1 MANKDELHGK
11 KPAEHDATPEHT
23 HSSPDTTGST
33 DTAHQDNQTA
43 QAAAAG
49 GSTAVK
55 DSKHNH
61 AGGVDNVEHIDTEK
75 LSDDAQELLE
85 KFDRESRLR
94 EFDSRP
100 VGLIVTIFAIV
111 VSLYHMYT
119 AYFGTPP
126 VLIHRSLH
134 VAVILALAF
143 ALYPAAT
150 KAARTKLPIYDWV
163 LIAAALSTAVY
174 VYVNYDAIVRRAGV
188 ATEMD
193 IIFAAILVFLVI
205 EAARRLTGW
214 ALPILSVLFLLYA
227 VFGREMPGMLRHRG
241 YDFDNTLNFIYLTT
255 EGIYGT
261 AIGVAASYIFL
272 FVLFG
277 AVLQKSGMGQF
288 FNDIALALAGQS
300 RGGPAKVA
308 VVASGFLGSI
318 NGAAVANVV
327 TTGAFTIPMMKR
339 VGYKPVFA
347 GAVESSASVGGQIL
361 PPIMGAAAFIM
372 AETLGM
378 PYREVAIAAL
388 IPALLYY
395 LGVIAQ
401 VHLRATREGL
411 SGISKDNLP
420 AVWEVMKE
428 RGHLTIPLIFLV
440 YMLFFTGRT
449 ILFSALLTIIVT
461 LVIAQLRPSTRMS
474 VKEILDSL
482 ADGAKT
488 SVSVSIACA
497 CVGII
502 VGVVTLTGFGVTL
515 ANAIVTIGAGNLFL
529 SLVLTMI
536 ASIILGMGLPSIPT
550 YIITATMAA
559 PALGQL
565 GVEPLVAHM
574 FVFYFGLF
582 ANITPPVAL
591 AAFAAAGLS
600 GADPVKTGFQSMR
613 LSLAGYIIP
622 FIFVYNPAMLL
633 QDVSAMEAIQVAI
646 TGTIGVLLLSVAV
659 EAHFMV
665 KASWFVRLL
674 FFAAALTMMAPDG
687 MTDLIG
693 IGVGIVA
700 IIIQCILAKKEGMLS
715 IKSI

>member
-1 MANKDELHGK
+1 MSTKITNPNDGK
-11 KPAEHDATPEHT
+11 N
-23 HSSPDTTGST
+23 T
-33 DTAHQDNQTA
+33 DTVDVKPDA
-43 QAAAAG
+43 QA
-49 GSTAVK
+49 
-55 DSKHNH
+55 
-61 AGGVDNVEHIDTEK
+61 I
-75 LSDDAQELLE
+75 LE
-85 KFDRESRLR
+85 EFDRESRQR
-94 EFDSRP
+94 SFTSRP
-100 VGLIVTIFAIV
+100 LAIGLTIFAVV

-126 VLIHRSLH
+126 VLIHRSIH
-134 VAVILALAF
+134 VAMILALAF
-143 ALYPAAT
+143 AMYPPVK
-150 KAARTKLPIYDWV
+150 KASRTKIPFYDV
-163 LIAAALSTAVY
+163 ILILLSISTAVY
-174 VYVNYDAIVRRAGV
+174 VYLNYDDIVRRAGV
-188 ATEMD
+188 ATMWD
-193 IIFAAILVFLVI
+193 VIMAVVLVLLVI
-205 EAARRLTGW
+205 EAARRISGW
-214 ALPILSVLFLLYA
+214 ALPILGVLFVLYA
-227 VFGREMPGMLRHRG
+227 VFGREIPGMFRHRG
-241 YDFDNTLNFIYLTT
+241 YSWDATFNFLYLTT

-327 TTGAFTIPMMKR
+327 TTGAFTIPLMKR

-347 GAVESSASVGGQIL
+347 GAVEASASVGGQIL

-378 PYREVAIAAL
+378 PYRDIAIAAL

-401 VHLRATREGL
+401 VHLRATRDGL
-411 SGISKDNLP
+411 KGISRENLP
-420 AVWEVMKE
+420 AVGEVLKE
-428 RGHLTIPLIFLV
+428 RGHLMIPLLFLI

-449 ILFSALLTIIVT
+449 ILLSALLTILVT
-461 LVIAQLRPSTRMS
+461 AVVAQLRKTTRMS
-474 VKEILDSL
+474 IQDMIDAL

-497 CVGII
+497 AVGVI
-502 VGVVTLTGFGVTL
+502 VGVVTLTGFGVKL
-515 ANAIVTIGAGNLFL
+515 ANAIVTIGAGNLLF
-529 SLVLTMI
+529 SLILTMI
-536 ASIILGMGLPSIPT
+536 ACIILGMGLPSIPT

-565 GVEPLVAHM
+565 GVEPLVAHL

-591 AAFAAAGLS
+591 ASFAAAGLS

-622 FIFVYNPAMLL
+622 FIFVFNPAMLL
-633 QDVSAMEAIQVAI
+633 QDVTAGQAILVAI
-646 TGTIGVLLLSVAV
+646 TGTVGVLLLSVAV
-659 EAHFMV
+659 EGHFMV
-665 KASWFVRLL
+665 NANPIVRVL
-674 FFAAALTMMAPDG
+674 FAAAALTMMAPDL
-687 MTDLIG
+687 MTDAIG
-693 IGVGIVA
+693 LGIAVVA
-700 IIIQCILAKKEGMLS
+700 IAIQCVAAKKQDMLS
-715 IKSI
+715 IRNI

>member
-1 MANKDELHGK
+1 MSTKITNPNDGK
-11 KPAEHDATPEHT
+11 N
-23 HSSPDTTGST
+23 T
-33 DTAHQDNQTA
+33 DTVDVKPDA
-43 QAAAAG
+43 QA
-49 GSTAVK
+49 
-55 DSKHNH
+55 
-61 AGGVDNVEHIDTEK
+61 I
-75 LSDDAQELLE
+75 LE
-85 KFDRESRLR
+85 EFDRESRQR
-94 EFDSRP
+94 SFTSRP
-100 VGLIVTIFAIV
+100 LAIGLTIFAVV

-126 VLIHRSLH
+126 VLIHRSIH
-134 VAVILALAF
+134 VAMILALAF
-143 ALYPAAT
+143 AMYPPVK
-150 KAARTKLPIYDWV
+150 KASRTKIPFYDV
-163 LIAAALSTAVY
+163 ILILLSISTAVY
-174 VYVNYDAIVRRAGV
+174 VYLNYDEIVRRAGV
-188 ATEMD
+188 ATMWD
-193 IIFAAILVFLVI
+193 VIMAAVLVLLVL
-205 EAARRLTGW
+205 EAARRISGW
-214 ALPILSVLFLLYA
+214 ALPILGVLFVLYA
-227 VFGREMPGMLRHRG
+227 VFGREIPGMFRHRG
-241 YDFDNTLNFIYLTT
+241 YSWDATFNFLYLTT

-327 TTGAFTIPMMKR
+327 TTGAFTIPLMKR

-347 GAVESSASVGGQIL
+347 GAVEASASVGGQIL

-378 PYREVAIAAL
+378 PYRDIAIAAL

-401 VHLRATREGL
+401 VHLRATRDGL
-411 SGISKDNLP
+411 KGISRENLP
-420 AVWEVMKE
+420 AVGEVLKE
-428 RGHLTIPLIFLV
+428 RGHLMIPLLFLI

-449 ILFSALLTIIVT
+449 ILLSALLTILVT
-461 LVIAQLRPSTRMS
+461 AVVAQLRKTTRMS
-474 VKEILDSL
+474 IQDMIDAL

-497 CVGII
+497 AVGVI
-502 VGVVTLTGFGVTL
+502 VGVVTLTGFGVKL
-515 ANAIVTIGAGNLFL
+515 ANAIVTIGAGNLLF
-529 SLVLTMI
+529 SLILTMI
-536 ASIILGMGLPSIPT
+536 ACIILGMGLPSIPT

-565 GVEPLVAHM
+565 GVEPLVAHL

-591 AAFAAAGLS
+591 ASFAAAGLS

-622 FIFVYNPAMLL
+622 FIFVFNPAMLL
-633 QDVSAMEAIQVAI
+633 QDVTAGQAILVAI
-646 TGTIGVLLLSVAV
+646 TGTVGVLLLSVAV
-659 EAHFMV
+659 EGHFMV
-665 KASWFVRLL
+665 NANPIVRVL
-674 FFAAALTMMAPDG
+674 FAAAALTMMAPDL
-687 MTDLIG
+687 MTDAIG
-693 IGVGIVA
+693 LGIAVVA
-700 IIIQCILAKKEGMLS
+700 IAIQCVAAKKQDMLS
-715 IKSI
+715 IRNI

>member
-1 MANKDELHGK
+1 MSTKITNPNDGK
-11 KPAEHDATPEHT
+11 N
-23 HSSPDTTGST
+23 T
-33 DTAHQDNQTA
+33 DTVDVKPDA
-43 QAAAAG
+43 QA
-49 GSTAVK
+49 
-55 DSKHNH
+55 
-61 AGGVDNVEHIDTEK
+61 I
-75 LSDDAQELLE
+75 LE
-85 KFDRESRLR
+85 EFDRESRQR
-94 EFDSRP
+94 SFTSRP
-100 VGLIVTIFAIV
+100 LAIGLTIFAVV

-126 VLIHRSLH
+126 VLIHRSIH
-134 VAVILALAF
+134 VAMILALAF
-143 ALYPAAT
+143 AMYPPVK
-150 KAARTKLPIYDWV
+150 KASRTKIPFYDV
-163 LIAAALSTAVY
+163 ILILLSISTAVY
-174 VYVNYDAIVRRAGV
+174 VYLNYDDIVRRAGV
-188 ATEMD
+188 ATMWD
-193 IIFAAILVFLVI
+193 VIMAAVLVLLVL
-205 EAARRLTGW
+205 EAARRISGW
-214 ALPILSVLFLLYA
+214 ALPILGVLFVLYA
-227 VFGREMPGMLRHRG
+227 VFGRAIPGMFRHRG
-241 YDFDNTLNFIYLTT
+241 YSWDATFNFLYLTT

-327 TTGAFTIPMMKR
+327 TTGAFTIPLMKR

-347 GAVESSASVGGQIL
+347 GAVEASASVGGQIL

-378 PYREVAIAAL
+378 PYRDIAIAAL

-401 VHLRATREGL
+401 VHLRATRDGL
-411 SGISKDNLP
+411 KGISRENLP
-420 AVWEVMKE
+420 AVGEVLKE
-428 RGHLTIPLIFLV
+428 RGHLMIPLLFLI

-449 ILFSALLTIIVT
+449 ILLSALLTILVT
-461 LVIAQLRPSTRMS
+461 AVVAQLRKTTRMS
-474 VKEILDSL
+474 IQDMIDAL

-497 CVGII
+497 AVGVI
-502 VGVVTLTGFGVTL
+502 VGVVTLTGFGVKL
-515 ANAIVTIGAGNLFL
+515 ANAIVTIGAGNLLF
-529 SLVLTMI
+529 SLILTMI
-536 ASIILGMGLPSIPT
+536 ACIILGMGLPSIPT

-565 GVEPLVAHM
+565 GVEPLVAHL

-591 AAFAAAGLS
+591 ASFAAAGLS

-622 FIFVYNPAMLL
+622 FIFVFNPAMLL
-633 QDVSAMEAIQVAI
+633 QDVTAGQAILVAI
-646 TGTIGVLLLSVAV
+646 TGTVGVLLLSVAV
-659 EAHFMV
+659 EGHFMV
-665 KASWFVRLL
+665 NANPIVRVL
-674 FFAAALTMMAPDG
+674 FAAAALTMMAPDL
-687 MTDLIG
+687 MTDAIG
-693 IGVGIVA
+693 LGIAVVA
-700 IIIQCILAKKEGMLS
+700 IAIQCVAAKKQDMLS
-715 IKSI
+715 IRNI

>member
-1 MANKDELHGK
+1 MSTKITNPNDGK
-11 KPAEHDATPEHT
+11 N
-23 HSSPDTTGST
+23 T
-33 DTAHQDNQTA
+33 DTVDVKPDA
-43 QAAAAG
+43 QA
-49 GSTAVK
+49 
-55 DSKHNH
+55 
-61 AGGVDNVEHIDTEK
+61 I
-75 LSDDAQELLE
+75 LE
-85 KFDRESRLR
+85 EFDRESRQR
-94 EFDSRP
+94 SFTSRP
-100 VGLIVTIFAIV
+100 LAIGLTIFAVV

-126 VLIHRSLH
+126 VLIHRSIH
-134 VAVILALAF
+134 VAMILALAF
-143 ALYPAAT
+143 AMYPPVK
-150 KAARTKLPIYDWV
+150 KASRTKIPFYDV
-163 LIAAALSTAVY
+163 ILILLSISTAVY
-174 VYVNYDAIVRRAGV
+174 VYLNYDDIVRRAGV
-188 ATEMD
+188 ATMWD
-193 IIFAAILVFLVI
+193 VIMAAVLVLLVL
-205 EAARRLTGW
+205 EAARRISGW
-214 ALPILSVLFLLYA
+214 ALPILGVLFVLYA
-227 VFGREMPGMLRHRG
+227 VFGREIPGMFRHRG
-241 YDFDNTLNFIYLTT
+241 YSWDATFNFLYLTT

-327 TTGAFTIPMMKR
+327 TTGAFTIPLMKR

-347 GAVESSASVGGQIL
+347 GAVEASASVGGQIL

-378 PYREVAIAAL
+378 PYRDIAIAAL

-401 VHLRATREGL
+401 VHLRATRDGL
-411 SGISKDNLP
+411 KGISRENLP
-420 AVWEVMKE
+420 AVGGVLKE
-428 RGHLTIPLIFLV
+428 RGHLMIPLLFLI

-449 ILFSALLTIIVT
+449 ILLSALLTILVT
-461 LVIAQLRPSTRMS
+461 AVVAQLRKTTRMS
-474 VKEILDSL
+474 IQDMIDAL

-497 CVGII
+497 AVGVI
-502 VGVVTLTGFGVTL
+502 VGVVTLTGFGVKL
-515 ANAIVTIGAGNLFL
+515 ANAIVTIGAGNLLF
-529 SLVLTMI
+529 SLILTMI
-536 ASIILGMGLPSIPT
+536 ACIILGMGLPSIPT

-565 GVEPLVAHM
+565 GVEPLVAHL

-591 AAFAAAGLS
+591 ASFAAAGLS

-622 FIFVYNPAMLL
+622 FIFVFNPAMLL
-633 QDVSAMEAIQVAI
+633 QDVTAGQAILVAI
-646 TGTIGVLLLSVAV
+646 TGTVGVLLLSVAV
-659 EAHFMV
+659 EGHFMV
-665 KASWFVRLL
+665 NANPIVRVL
-674 FFAAALTMMAPDG
+674 FAAAALTMMAPDL
-687 MTDLIG
+687 MTDAIG
-693 IGVGIVA
+693 LGIAVVA
-700 IIIQCILAKKEGMLS
+700 IAIQCVAAKKQDMLS
-715 IKSI
+715 IRNI